1 VNQAKLSAKNQ
12 IVVPE
17 MVREKLELTPGD
29 VLDFMENELGEI
41 VLKKGNRQES
51 FFSLLDQVHDEA
63 EKEGV
68 TEEELLAELA
78 HVRKARRHGDK

>member
-1 VNQAKLSAKNQ
+1 MNQAKLSAKNQ

-41 VLKKGNRQES
+41 VLKKGNRLES

-68 TEEELLAELA
+68 TEVELLTELA
-78 HVRKARRHGDK
+78 HIRKERRHGDK